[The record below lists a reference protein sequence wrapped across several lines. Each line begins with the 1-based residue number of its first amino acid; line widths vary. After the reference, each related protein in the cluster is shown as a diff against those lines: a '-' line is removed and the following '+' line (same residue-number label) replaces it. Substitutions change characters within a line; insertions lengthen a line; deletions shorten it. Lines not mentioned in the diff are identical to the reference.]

1 MIALFNEKQR
11 DSDNNVGFPKE
22 KNHINPI
29 ATNPKEKKSRKPKT
43 EKGNLKNQKLF
54 KNNPNSQ
61 RFNKTPETLNKKGNL
76 KNQKLFKNNPTSQR
90 FNKTPE
96 TLNNI

>member
-22 KNHINPI
+22 KNQNREIQI
-29 ATNPKEKKSRKPKT
+29 TKLDFPKRKITLTPLQKTPRKKSRNPKT
-43 EKGNLKNQKLF
+43 E
-54 KNNPNSQ
+54 
-61 RFNKTPETLNKKGNL
+61 KGNL

>member
-22 KNHINPI
+22 KNQNREIQI
-29 ATNPKEKKSRKPKT
+29 IMLDFPKRKITLTPLQKTPRKKSRKPKT
-43 EKGNLKNQKLF
+43 EKG
-54 KNNPNSQ
+54 S
-61 RFNKTPETLNKKGNL
+61 L

>member
-22 KNHINPI
+22 KNQNREIQI
-29 ATNPKEKKSRKPKT
+29 TKLDFPKRKITLTLLQQTPRKKSRKPKT
-43 EKGNLKNQKLF
+43 E
-54 KNNPNSQ
+54 
-61 RFNKTPETLNKKGNL
+61 
-76 KNQKLFKNNPTSQR
+76 KNNPTSQR

-96 TLNNI
+96 TLDNI

>member
-1 MIALFNEKQR
+1 ML
-11 DSDNNVGFPKE
+11 DFPKR
-22 KNHINPI
+22 KITLTPLQK
-29 ATNPKEKKSRKPKT
+29 TPRKKSRNPKA

-54 KNNPNSQ
+54 KNNPTSQ

-90 FNKTPE
+90 FNKTLE